1 MIVELVT
8 DYLDGAMDETVRMR
22 FERHLDRC
30 RDCTAY
36 VEQVRATSRVLGE
49 TPPVPPDGATRDALI
64 AAFRDFDR
72 A

>member
-8 DYLDGAMDETVRMR
+8 DYLDGAMDDVARMR
-22 FERHLDRC
+22 FERHLDTC
-30 RDCTAY
+30 GDCTAY
-36 VEQVRATSRVLGE
+36 VEQVKATARMLGE
-49 TPPVPPDGATRDALI
+49 VLPVPPDGATRDALI